1 MFSVELDNCNNIVSA
16 KISLLK
22 NRLNIRYAMNGT
34 GKSTIAKAIE
44 LLSKNESLSVL
55 KPFDGEIEPKVSVS
69 SNSEGINKV
78 LLFNE
83 EFVNTIIFKESEVIQ
98 NAFDVFIKTPEYEE
112 RQQSINEKLKEINID
127 TSLNPD
133 LHRLMSVGQAVLGK
147 FTVTKTDDLKQI
159 GLIKSLTSS
168 ENIFKLP
175 EPIKKYQPLM
185 DKEYNVDWVGWKND
199 GCKYD
204 DNSICPFCTENL
216 GKEYE
221 NEKKIFTS
229 AYTKSNVKNIKE
241 MVSYFDDVKEY
252 MEESKSE
259 ILYKCIKETSD
270 EATINLWVKRFY
282 DDLKYLVD
290 KIKKVIEFNSYK
302 VKSEDISKLDEQ
314 LKGLIIDS
322 TVLYIFNN
330 TKVINVITSIN
341 NKIELVLKETEA
353 LKHAIGQLKGLIG
366 SATKKAVTDINDFL
380 QKSDINYSLE
390 IRHESESITKTILK
404 YKSKIKDYIQVE
416 NIKLH
421 LSWGE
426 RNAFALVLFMHYAI
440 SHKPDIIILDD
451 PISSFDSNKKYAIIN
466 RLFMNYPNHKSF
478 YKKTVLMLTH
488 DFQPVIDFVVNNKP
502 NGENVSAY
510 FLKNTEGV
518 LSEIEITETDIKS
531 LPILLSENAS
541 NNSLNKVHRI
551 TSLRKLLEHTKKNH
565 SQDMG
570 YNLLSCLL
578 HGKENPTYYNGSPIK
593 SEDILA
599 GEELVKTFISEFS
612 YSKFKKNVFNKD
624 ELIALYKTE
633 QNTYY
638 QLQVF
643 RVILTVLN
651 LRSKIVDDPLLK
663 YIDEQFH
670 VENDYIFYLDLNK
683 YDIVPDFVKPKCI
696 EFLTKE
702 KVL

>member
-55 KPFDGEIEPKVSVS
+55 KPFDGDIAPKASVS
-69 SNSEGINKV
+69 SDSEGINKV

-112 RQQSINEKLKEINID
+112 RQHAINEKLKEINID

-133 LHRLMSVGQAVLGK
+133 LNRLILVGQNVLGK
-147 FTVTKTDDLKQI
+147 FYLTKSLDFKQT

-175 EPIKKYQPLM
+175 EQIKKYQPLM

-221 NEKKIFTS
+221 KEKTIFTT

-241 MVSYFDDVKEY
+241 MISYFDDVKEY
-252 MEESKSE
+252 MDESKRE
-259 ILYKCIKETSD
+259 LLYKCIKEPSD
-270 EATINLWVKRFY
+270 EATINLRVKRFY
-282 DDLKYLVD
+282 DDLRYLVD
-290 KIKKVIEFNSYK
+290 KIKKVTEFNSYK
-302 VKSEDISKLDEQ
+302 VKREDISKLDEQ
-314 LKGLIIDS
+314 LKGLLIDS
-322 TVLYIFNN
+322 TVLDIFNN
-330 TKVINVITSIN
+330 AKVIEIITSIN
-341 NKIELVLKETEA
+341 TKIELVLKETEA
-353 LKHAIGQLKGLIG
+353 LKKDIGQLKGLIG
-366 SATKKAVTDINDFL
+366 SATEKAVTDINDFL
-380 QKSDINYSLE
+380 HKSDINYSLE
-390 IRHESESITKTILK
+390 IQHESESITKTILK
-404 YKSKIKDYIQVE
+404 YKSKIKDDVQVE

-466 RLFMNYPNHKSF
+466 RLFMNSPKHKSF

-488 DFQPVIDFVVNNKP
+488 DFQPVIDFVVLSKP
-502 NGENVSAY
+502 NGENVSAF
-510 FLKNTEGV
+510 FLKNSDGV
-518 LSEIEITETDIKS
+518 LSEIEITENDIKS

-541 NNSLNKVHRI
+541 NDTLNKVHRV

-565 SQDMG
+565 SQEMG

-578 HGKENPTYYNGSPIK
+578 HGKDCPTYLDLSPIA
-593 SEDILA
+593 SADILA
-599 GEELVKTFISEFS
+599 GEELIKTYISDFAYTTFKNTVFS
-612 YSKFKKNVFNKD
+612 KD
-624 ELIALYKTE
+624 ELIASYKTE

-643 RVILTVLN
+643 RVILAVLN

-702 KVL
+702 KVI

>member
-1 MFSVELDNCNNIVSA
+1 MFSVELNHCNNIVAA
-16 KISLLK
+16 KINLLK

-34 GKSTIAKAIE
+34 GKSTIAKVIE
-44 LLSKNESLSVL
+44 LVSKKSSLSVL
-55 KPFDGEIEPKVSVS
+55 KPFDGDVEPTANVSGA
-69 SNSEGINKV
+69 SEDIDKV

-83 EFVNTIIFKESEVIQ
+83 DFVNTIIFKESEVIQ

-112 RQQSINEKLKEINID
+112 RQKAINERLKDINID
-127 TSLNPD
+127 TSINPD
-133 LHRLMSVGQAVLGK
+133 LNSLITVGQNVLGK
-147 FTVTKTDDLKQI
+147 FTLTKSLDFKQT

-185 DKEYNVDWVGWKND
+185 DKEYNVDWVGWKTE

-204 DNSICPFCTENL
+204 DNDICPFCTEGL

-221 NEKKIFTS
+221 KEKKIFTS
-229 AYTKSNVKNIKE
+229 AYSKSNVKNIKE
-241 MVSYFDDVKEY
+241 MISYFDAVKEY
-252 MEESKSE
+252 MDESKCE

-270 EATINLWVKRFY
+270 EETINLWIKRFY

-290 KIKKVIEFNSYK
+290 KIKKVVEFNSYK
-302 VKSEDISKLDEQ
+302 VKREDISKLDEQ
-314 LKGLIIDS
+314 LNGLIIDS
-322 TVLYIFNN
+322 TVLYMFNN
-330 TKVINVITSIN
+330 DKVIKLISSIN
-341 NKIELVLKETEA
+341 NKIVLVLKETEA
-353 LKHAIGQLKGLIG
+353 LKQDIGQLKGLIG
-366 SATKKAVTDINDFL
+366 SATERAVTDINDFL
-380 QKSDINYSLE
+380 HKSDINYSLE
-390 IRHESESITKTILK
+390 IRHESESVTKTILK
-404 YKSKIKDYIQVE
+404 YKSKSKDDVQVE

-426 RNAFALVLFMHYAI
+426 RNAFALVLFMHYAL
-440 SHKPDIIILDD
+440 SQKPDIIILDD

-466 RLFMNYPNHKSF
+466 RLFMNQAKKKSF
-478 YKKTVLMLTH
+478 HKKTVLMLTH

-502 NGENVSAY
+502 NGETISAF
-510 FLKNTEGV
+510 FLKNTDGV
-518 LSEIEITETDIKS
+518 ISEIEITEDDIKS

-541 NNSLNKVHRI
+541 NESLNKVHRI
-551 TSLRKLLEHTKKNH
+551 TSLRKLLEHTKKDH
-565 SQDMG
+565 AQEMG

-578 HGKENPTYYNGSPIK
+578 HGKENPTFYDESPIGAA
-593 SEDILA
+593 DILA
-599 GEELVKTFISEFS
+599 GEDLIKTYFADFS
-612 YSKFKKNVFNKD
+612 YPSYKTTVFDKD
-624 ELIALYKTE
+624 ALIELYKGE

-643 RVILTVLN
+643 RVLLAVLG
-651 LRSKIVDDPLLK
+651 LRNKITDDPLLK

-683 YDIVPDFVKPKCI
+683 YDIVPDFVKPKCF

-702 KVL
+702 KAL

>member
-1 MFSVELDNCNNIVSA
+1 
-16 KISLLK
+16 
-22 NRLNIRYAMNGT
+22 MNGT

-44 LLSKNESLSVL
+44 LLSKNESLSIL
-55 KPFDGEIEPKVSVS
+55 KPFDGDIAPKVSVS
-69 SNSEGINKV
+69 SDSEGINKV

-112 RQQSINEKLKEINID
+112 RQNAINEKLKEINID
-127 TSLNPD
+127 TSVNPD
-133 LHRLMSVGQAVLGK
+133 LHRLMSVGQSVLGK
-147 FTVTKTDDLKQI
+147 FTLTKSLDFKQT

-168 ENIFKLP
+168 ESIFKLP

-185 DKEYNVDWVGWKND
+185 NKEYNVDWVGWKND

-204 DNSICPFCTENL
+204 DNSICPFCTEDL

-241 MVSYFDDVKEY
+241 MISYFDDVKEY
-252 MEESKSE
+252 MEEGKCA

-282 DDLKYLVD
+282 DDLRYLVD

-302 VKSEDISKLDEQ
+302 VKREDISKLDEQ

-322 TVLYIFNN
+322 TVLYMFNN
-330 TKVINVITSIN
+330 AKVIEIITSIN
-341 NKIELVLKETEA
+341 IKIELVLKETEA
-353 LKHAIGQLKGLIG
+353 LKQDIGQLKGLIG
-366 SATKKAVTDINDFL
+366 SATEKAVTDINDFL
-380 QKSDINYSLE
+380 HKSDINYSLE

-404 YKSKIKDYIQVE
+404 YKSKTKDDVQVE

-466 RLFMNYPNHKSF
+466 RLFMNSTKHKSF

-502 NGENVSAY
+502 NGDDVSAY
-510 FLKNTEGV
+510 FLKNTDGV
-518 LSEIEITETDIKS
+518 LSEIEITENDIKS

-541 NNSLNKVHRI
+541 NDTLNKVHRV
-551 TSLRKLLEHTKKNH
+551 TSLRKLLEHTKKDH
-565 SQDMG
+565 SQEMG

-578 HGKENPTYYNGSPIK
+578 HGKANPSFANDSPI
-593 SEDILA
+593 EPGDILA
-599 GEELVKTFISEFS
+599 GEGLIKTYFTDFS
-612 YSKFKKNVFNKD
+612 YASYRNDVFTKD

-633 QNTYY
+633 SNTYY

-643 RVILTVLN
+643 RVILAVLN
-651 LRSKIVDDPLLK
+651 LRGKIVDDPLLK